1 MSQHYITV
9 EWFFLTIT
17 IDTACIYLWEIW
29 NNYIFILCT
38 ILHPIRRLNKE
49 SPYQIPNVSSCQ
61 YIWHYLSVQILF
73 SVLIPLSL
81 LLYFFRYITLSSFL
95 LFLSLSPSIF
105 LPLSFFLF
113 LSFILRYKWDEFGW
127 GIIYFIGVPCR
138 LSVRQR
144 PTEEVATYLFRS
156 HYLPHKGASFTAKR
170 EPLV

>member
-113 LSFILRYKWDEFGW
+113 LKKSLLICSEAITYHTKEHLLLPNGNPWSSGNGRRLTIKRLWVRILAPDARWIFWTLYM
-127 GIIYFIGVPCR
+127 
-138 LSVRQR
+138 L
-144 PTEEVATYLFRS
+144 
-156 HYLPHKGASFTAKR
+156 
-170 EPLV
+170 